1 MPQFEQ
7 PPILHS
13 TRDTAGH
20 DRPSQWIAHTIRHAE
35 TQRTP
40 DEGSIV
46 ERIKSGEREL
56 FFDLVRPHLTI
67 LRRYLRSLACNSFD
81 MEDVLQQTLL
91 QAYISLHQL
100 RSAQLF
106 RPWLFRIAV
115 NEMRKFRRQ
124 NRSDYLLSSIDEP
137 LLRDEEG
144 VPTSRDIPDRR
155 DTPAET
161 WARQEL
167 AMRLR
172 AEIEK
177 LPVHW
182 QKLLLLHDA
191 ENISIPRL
199 AKTLGMDERAAKT
212 NLHRARFQ
220 LRQLLTGN
228 EWSSRGL
235 TSPSARR

>member
-7 PPILHS
+7 PSIPHP

-20 DRPSQWIAHTIRHAE
+20 GRPSQRIAHTIRHEEAQK
-35 TQRTP
+35 TS

-46 ERIKSGEREL
+46 GRIKSGEREL
-56 FFDLVRPHLTI
+56 FSDLVRPHLTI
-67 LRRYLRSLACNSFD
+67 LRKYLRSLARDSFE

-91 QAYISLHQL
+91 QAYIRLDQL
-100 RSAQLF
+100 RSPELF
-106 RPWLFRIAV
+106 RPWLLRIAI

-124 NRSDYLLSSIDEP
+124 NRYDYLLSSIDEP
-137 LLRDEEG
+137 LLRDEEC
-144 VPTSRDIPDRR
+144 VQTSRDIVDRR

-172 AEIEK
+172 AEIQK
-177 LPVHW
+177 LPAHW
-182 QKLLLLHDA
+182 QKLLFLHDV
-191 ENISIPRL
+191 ENISISRL
-199 AKTLGMDERAAKT
+199 AKTLGMNERAARA

-220 LRQLLTGN
+220 LRQLLTPN
-228 EWSSRGL
+228 EWS
-235 TSPSARR
+235 